1 MVLLMDLPPNLHISD
16 LADKLVAQRC
26 GENRSC
32 PATIQG
38 GARLVDAP
46 DGVAAVRVQAQL
58 SLQGV
63 TLHHHER
70 GSPAYLP
77 GWRQQVR
84 ALIAA
89 VRRPRARGRR
99 FGQSGPCRLW
109 CLHDP

>member
-46 DGVAAVRVQAQL
+46 DGVAAVRVQALL

-63 TLHHHER
+63 HHHGR
-70 GSPAYLP
+70 GSPADLP

-84 ALIAA
+84 
-89 VRRPRARGRR
+89 VRGGSTPTLTFQNAFTIGLASNRGL
-99 FGQSGPCRLW
+99 G
-109 CLHDP
+109 D